1 MGHLPPIDLLLPECF
16 AADGG
21 IQRYS
26 RTLIRALLQIR
37 PLHSLRV
44 FIRNDCPHHLPG
56 KGWEGVHWFPSSGS
70 RRRLAID
77 LFRAAKHQKPLLLWS
92 THPHF
97 APLQILHQSLS
108 GSPSWCSA
116 HGIEVWDLAPG
127 PRHWALPRL
136 HRLLPVS
143 RFTAERLRL
152 QLGRR
157 CPPLGV
163 LPNTV
168 DGQRFNPGPRPQQL
182 LQRYGLSPEQPLI
195 MSCSRLSRTDA
206 YKNIDQ
212 LIEALPALATQW
224 PDLML
229 LIAGTGDDRHRL
241 EQLAQARG
249 VAAHVIFT
257 GRVHDSE
264 LADHY
269 RLASVFALPSTGE
282 GFGIVFLEALACGRP
297 VLAGNRDGSVD
308 PLADGRFSLLVDPHL
323 PLAPPLASLLA
334 HQGEDLWFQP
344 EALAAQVGEAF
355 GFKAFCN
362 ALETAMSSLEQA

>member
-1 MGHLPPIDLLLPECF
+1 MRHLPPIDLLLPECF

-26 RTLIRALLQIR
+26 HTFIRALLQIR
-37 PLHSLRV
+37 PLHPLRV
-44 FIRNDCPHHLPG
+44 FIRNDYPHHLPG

-70 RRRLAID
+70 RRRLAFD
-77 LFRAAKHQKPLLLWS
+77 LFKAAKHQKPLLLWS
-92 THPHF
+92 THSHF

-116 HGIEVWDLAPG
+116 HGIEVWDLVPG
-127 PRHWALPRL
+127 PRHWALSRL

-152 QLGRR
+152 QLGRS
-157 CPPLGV
+157 CPALCV

-168 DGQRFNPGPRPQQL
+168 DDHRFNPGPRPQQL

-195 MSCSRLSRTDA
+195 MSCSRLSRADV
-206 YKNIDQ
+206 YKNIDL
-212 LIEALPALATQW
+212 LIEALPALMPQR
-224 PDLML
+224 PDLRL
-229 LIAGTGDDRHRL
+229 LIAGTGADQSRL
-241 EQLAQARG
+241 QHLAKQLG

-257 GRVHDSE
+257 GRLHDAE

-282 GFGIVFLEALACGRP
+282 GFGIVFLEALACGCP

-308 PLADGRFSLLVDPHL
+308 PLADGRFGLLVDPHL

-334 HQGEDLWFQP
+334 RKGESLWFQP
-344 EALAAQVGEAF
+344 QALAAQVGEAF

-362 ALETAMSSLEQA
+362 ALDTALSSLEQA